1 MFSAVNLGRSHPLP
15 PCLVSRSSG
24 KERDS
29 ESGLDDFE
37 ARYYASSMGRFMQP
51 DEFAGGPVDLFDPSP
66 PTPDPL
72 PYADIFN
79 PQSLNKYTYVYNN
92 PLRYVDPNGHDAW
105 DIIKGA
111 ANAFGS
117 DFFGGAGRQE
127 GGNGDYKV
135 GQAIGDFG
143 ATVVGA
149 GETLLGAGGE
159 VGGLALDAT
168 GVGAVAGVP
177 VGVVSTAA
185 VVQGSSAV
193 LIGGAHLLKAANDS
207 SGTNAGEKPQGPVKA
222 KDAPGVTA
230 GNQATN
236 EHGQKIAPSGKPQVN
251 NVNKTTREAA
261 KNAAN
266 KGSGV
271 ISDRGHF
278 HTKRGTG
285 AKKRDGVHYN
295 YPD

>member
-1 MFSAVNLGRSHPLP
+1 MATFT
-15 PCLVSRSSG
+15 G
-24 KERDS
+24 KERDA

-37 ARYYASSMGRFMQP
+37 ARFYSSSIGRFMQV
-51 DEFAGGPVDLFDPSP
+51 DEFSGGPVDVFDPSP
-66 PTPDPL
+66 SAAGPL

-105 DIIKGA
+105 DIVKGA

-117 DFFGGAGRQE
+117 DFFGGAGRQDSE
-127 GGNGDYKV
+127 NGDYKV

-159 VGGLALDAT
+159 VGGVALDAT

-185 VVQGSSAV
+185 IVQGSSAV

-207 SGTNAGEKPQGPVKA
+207 TGGGRNEQKSNQARNDSAKDKLGGLKQERDTLKSKANKTPADKA
-222 KDAPGVTA
+222 KLDKLNKAINRENDRMKKSETHSRK
-230 GNQATN
+230 
-236 EHGQKIAPSGKPQVN
+236 EKGQQQ
-251 NVNKTTREAA
+251 
-261 KNAAN
+261 
-266 KGSGV
+266 
-271 ISDRGHF
+271 
-278 HTKRGTG
+278 
-285 AKKRDGVHYN
+285 
-295 YPD
+295 